1 MKRIIAFVLTFVM
14 CLMFAG
20 CSPKNPHEGEASF
33 TGVVMRDMNGCIIV
47 ETEDIYEGKTEAVL
61 VEVSKDTRDKTE
73 QDEYLKGTKVKV
85 YYDGVIA
92 EIYPARIDNVYSIE
106 LLDSKKN

>member
-1 MKRIIAFVLTFVM
+1 MRRNLALALILAI

-20 CSPKNPHEGEASF
+20 CGEKNPHEGEASF
-33 TGVVMRDMNGCIIV
+33 TGVVVRDMDGSMIV
-47 ETEDIYEGKTEAVL
+47 ETDDIYEGRTEKIL
-61 VEVSKDTRDKTE
+61 VETSKKTRDKTE
-73 QDEYLKGTKVKV
+73 QDEYSKGTKVKV

-106 LLDSKKN
+106 LLDK